1 MILILAASIMYWSL
15 KKPEENITPEAS
27 PKASVD
33 GESETDLVDEVSHLA
48 IDEVSN
54 LAIDE
59 TTSENASSS

>member
-1 MILILAASIMYWSL
+1 MILILTASIMYWSL

-33 GESETDLVDEVSHLA
+33 GESETDVV
-48 IDEVSN
+48 DEVSN